1 MESKFSELSAVI
13 QIKRT
18 KFDVRITV
26 YASYTVITINS
37 KKLTALQLQAIID
50 DIFFFDDVD
59 YHARFNDC
67 VTVVYCDSASVRDK
81 YLE

>member
-26 YASYTVITINS
+26 FASYTVITINT

-50 DIFFFDDVD
+50 DIFFFDSVD
-59 YHARFNDC
+59 YHVRFKDC
-67 VTVVYCDSASVRDK
+67 VCVVYCDSASVRGK